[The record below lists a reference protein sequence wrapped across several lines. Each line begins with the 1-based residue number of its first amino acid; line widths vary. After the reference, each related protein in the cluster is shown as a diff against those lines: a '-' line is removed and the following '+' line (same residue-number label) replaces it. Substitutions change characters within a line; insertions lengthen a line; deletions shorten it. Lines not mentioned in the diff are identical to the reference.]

1 MATEKVRKRKG
12 NGGEEL
18 VERILKHIKETRS
31 FDFGN
36 YKRGTL
42 SRRIER
48 RMADRRCN
56 NLTEYVSLLERDPKE
71 TDGLVSSMLIKVT
84 GFFRD
89 PEMWDV
95 LSVKIIPQLLSE
107 KRPAEDI
114 RVWCA
119 GCATGEETFSVAL
132 LLADTMGPA
141 FQNQE
146 VKIFGTDLD
155 EKAIAF
161 ARRGVYSSEQVKAVA
176 PEMRKYSQRFVS
188 RRSASI

>member
-1 MATEKVRKRKG
+1 MAEKVRKRKG
-12 NGGEEL
+12 NDGEEL

-42 SRRIER
+42 SCRIER

-56 NLTEYVSLLERDPKE
+56 NLTEYVSLL
-71 TDGLVSSMLIKVT
+71 
-84 GFFRD
+84 
-89 PEMWDV
+89 
-95 LSVKIIPQLLSE
+95 
-107 KRPAEDI
+107 
-114 RVWCA
+114 
-119 GCATGEETFSVAL
+119 EETFSVAL